1 MRYYKT
7 FILVI
12 LATGL
17 ATFSKAQQSNVS
29 GWLASFNTIRLKGP
43 LSLHFDGQLRSTD
56 QVKQVQTI
64 LLRPGLNYHI
74 NKQFVASL
82 GYAYIGNRR
91 TVDMVDGLAPE
102 HRIWQQLLIAYPI
115 GVVSLS
121 HRFRLEQRFIS
132 RSFVQN
138 NSLETD
144 GYDYANR
151 VRYFAR
157 GIIPFNG
164 EKGFQ
169 KGMFAALQNEIFV
182 NFGDKRTVNGKFFDQ
197 NRAYAAVGYRLK
209 PAVDLEAGYMNQY
222 VSGRQSAFTNNHIIQ
237 IAIYT
242 RL

>member
-1 MRYYKT
+1 MM
-7 FILVI
+7 

-17 ATFSKAQQSNVS
+17 ATFSTAQQSNVS
-29 GWLASFNTIRLKGP
+29 GWLASFNTIKLKGP

-74 NKQFVASL
+74 SKQFVASL

-91 TVDMVDGLAPE
+91 SIGTVDGLAPE
-102 HRIWQQLLIAYPI
+102 HRIWQQLLISHPAGFIP
-115 GVVSLS
+115 VS

-138 NSLETD
+138 STLKTD

-151 VRYFAR
+151 VRYFTR

-197 NRAYAAVGYRLK
+197 NRAYAAIGYRLK
-209 PAVDLEAGYMNQY
+209 PQLDVEAGYMNQY
-222 VSGRQSAFTNNHIIQ
+222 VSGRRSAFTNNHIIQ